1 MAWVNGVWVPDDS
14 EEIIEDSTNS
24 NGNSLG
30 TFGNILG
37 TGWGYIKSG
46 LGSLTQTIGTGKD
59 AKNGLDYLS
68 ALGSLGFDIWKSNKE
83 LNLYKQ
89 GIKNSKELALA
100 NLSNSISTQGANMGQ
115 MAIMSD
121 AFDHNY
127 GQKVAANYS
136 AALQNG
142 ANTVSNLGGDA
153 SGIQNQISNLNK
165 LVA

>member
-1 MAWVNGVWVPDDS
+1 MAIINGMWVPDDD
-14 EEIIEDSTNS
+14 EEIVEGSTSNS
-24 NGNSLG
+24 GNFLNNV
-30 TFGNILG
+30 GNALS
-37 TGWGYIKSG
+37 TGLGYIKSG
-46 LGSLTQTIGTGKD
+46 LGSLTQTIGTGKN

-68 ALGSLGFDIWKSNKE
+68 SLGSLGFDIWKSNKE
-83 LNLYKQ
+83 LSLYKQ

-100 NLSNSISTQGANMGQ
+100 NLSNSIGTQGANMGQ

-142 ANTVSNLGGDA
+142 ANTITNLGGDA